1 MDTYR
6 RRKPA
11 LLLAAALAALI
22 FGGTTYPAAAVSASP
37 RNVRV
42 RVGRTDYRFLFRSA
56 QRSLF
61 EYRAARLAQSRA
73 TRGSVR
79 DYARGVVRAH
89 SARQTELSRVLR
101 DKGLTPPNSPS
112 ATDKRRLAR
121 LSALRGAA
129 FERAY
134 IREAVRI
141 NQEDRT
147 AARRE
152 ARLTRDRDIQDY
164 LRRFAPTDQAQLRGA
179 VALRR

>member
-1 MDTYR
+1 MNTYR

-11 LLLAAALAALI
+11 LLLTAGLAALI
-22 FGGTTYPAAAVSASP
+22 LGGTAYPAAVAASP

-61 EYRAARLAQSRA
+61 EYRAARLAQSKASRA
-73 TRGSVR
+73 AVR
-79 DYARGVVRAH
+79 QYAGDVVRAH
-89 SARQTELSRVLR
+89 SARQAELSRVLR

-121 LSALRGAA
+121 LSALRGTA
-129 FERAY
+129 FDRAY

-147 AARRE
+147 TAQRE

-179 VALRR
+179 LALRR

>member
-1 MDTYR
+1 
-6 RRKPA
+6 
-11 LLLAAALAALI
+11 
-22 FGGTTYPAAAVSASP
+22 
-37 RNVRV
+37 
-42 RVGRTDYRFLFRSA
+42 
-56 QRSLF
+56 
-61 EYRAARLAQSRA
+61 
-73 TRGSVR
+73 VR

-121 LSALRGAA
+121 LSALRRGTA

-179 VALRR
+179 LALRR